1 MAIFTGKVIEAYYT
15 NADRSCIEVLY
26 KEGKKA
32 IAYYMEP
39 DMLNPNFK
47 ALIKEYPMDKIKE
60 STAQRNKNTVNQL
73 EEIVNKHVEK
83 RMNDLLKKGAITQ
96 EEFEKAKNQD

>member
-1 MAIFTGKVIEAYYT
+1 MAIFSGKIIEAYYT
-15 NADRSCIEVLY
+15 NANNTCVEVLY
-26 KEGKKA
+26 KEGEKA
-32 IAYYMEP
+32 ICYYMEP